1 MIAASRLR
9 YCAGRTFRYSKT
21 LIVSSSARGSSTR
34 SSSTRSHPIMAA
46 PFLENSSSAIVDSVK
61 DYYGKRVKKTSD
73 LQTNVCTVG
82 SGGGMTKKAKAAYKL
97 LHQEV
102 VDKYY
107 GCGVVVPEAIE
118 GRHVLD
124 LGCGAG
130 VDIFVLSAVVGAEG
144 KVTGVDMTEEQL
156 QVARRHRQYHADA
169 FGHKQSNVEILQ
181 GNIEDLQM
189 AGVAPNSVD
198 VIVSNCVVNLA
209 SDKLKVLREAFHV
222 LKDGGEFY
230 FSDIYADQEVP
241 ESLRRDAVLWGE
253 CLSGALYW
261 RRLHA
266 LARDVGFA
274 TPRLVRANAFD
285 VSNPQIEE
293 QLRGEGGGSG
303 IRFVSATYR
312 MFKLP
317 AAPTNEMAP
326 YQVMY
331 SGEIEEHEESWSL
344 DHRRTFPSGFVV
356 GVDAETAAI
365 LMTSRFK
372 DEFEFNKIPT
382 TTKTTTTKNGCG
394 EVTTESE
401 DDPFQLA
408 AGSKDAGCCPPTS
421 TKGKCC

>member
-1 MIAASRLR
+1 MIAALRLR
-9 YCAGRTFRYSKT
+9 NCAGRIFRNSKT
-21 LIVSSSARGSSTR
+21 LTYCINSRSGITSR
-34 SSSTRSHPIMAA
+34 SSSSEPIIMAA
-46 PFLENSSSAIVDSVK
+46 PLLDDSSSAIVDSVK
-61 DYYGKRVKKTSD
+61 DYYGKRVQKTSD

-102 VDKYY
+102 VEKYY

-144 KVTGVDMTEEQL
+144 RVTGVDMTEEQL
-156 QVARRHRQYHADA
+156 QVARRHRQFHADA

-181 GNIEDLQM
+181 GNIEDLQI

-222 LKDGGEFY
+222 LKDGGEFH

-261 RRLHA
+261 RHLHA

-274 TPRLVRANAFD
+274 APRLVRANAFD

-293 QLRGEGGGSG
+293 QLRGGGGGGGSG

-317 AAPTNEMAP
+317 AAADETAP
-326 YQVMY
+326 YQVIY

-356 GVDAETAAI
+356 GVDAETASI
-365 LMTSRFK
+365 LMASRFK
-372 DEFEFNKIPT
+372 DEFEFNKMPT
-382 TTKTTTTKNGCG
+382 TTKTTKNGCG
-394 EVTTESE
+394 EVAAEGE
-401 DDPFQLA
+401 DDDPFQLA
-408 AGSKDAGCCPPTS
+408 AGGNDAGCCPPAS
-421 TKGKCC
+421 TKGTCC